1 MYGVIAVR
9 GTSHADLEARFMVV
23 YTQEGPP
30 IFRYLRARSN
40 DSAEAE
46 DLHAETFCR
55 AWQAW
60 PRFRG
65 ETSDVR
71 PWLFRIARNLLV
83 DRHRRRRLLWFLPLE
98 NYEASAVKD
107 DIATG
112 VSNRT
117 LLEKAL
123 RQLSSPDRELV
134 AFRLAGLSHREIG
147 RIQGRSELAVKMAWH
162 RAIERLRAHMAEGR
176 YGP

>member
-1 MYGVIAVR
+1 VIAVR
-9 GTSHADLEARFMVV
+9 GMSIADLEARFLAIYM
-23 YTQEGPP
+23 QEGPP

-40 DSAEAE
+40 DRAEAE

-65 ETSDVR
+65 ENTDIR

-98 NYEASAVKD
+98 AEEASWVKD
-107 DIATG
+107 DVATV
-112 VSNRT
+112 VSDRS
-117 LLEKAL
+117 LLEQAL
-123 RQLSSPDRELV
+123 RRLSSSDRELV

-147 RIQGRSELAVKMAWH
+147 RIQGRSEFAVKMAWH
-162 RAIERLRAHMAEGR
+162 RAIERLRADMEGGR

>member
-1 MYGVIAVR
+1 VIAVR
-9 GTSHADLEARFMVV
+9 GTSIADLEARFLAV
-23 YTQEGPP
+23 YMQEGPP

-40 DSAEAE
+40 DRAEAE

-60 PRFRG
+60 SRFRG
-65 ETSDVR
+65 ETADIR

-107 DIATG
+107 DLATA
-112 VSNRT
+112 VSDRT
-117 LLEKAL
+117 LLEQAL
-123 RQLSSPDRELV
+123 RHLSSSDRELV

-162 RAIERLRAHMAEGR
+162 RALERLRADLEGSR
-176 YGP
+176 NGP